1 VADPALR
8 ADARVVVLAPD
19 GDAEQ
24 ARFLL
29 RRCLPVRLRAPT
41 LDALAGIVAVEEL
54 ELACES
60 LAREGPGAPDPP
72 RVRKAEL
79 RELDDSLRKEVNQDR
94 WVRAQV
100 NPHALRRWVSTG
112 DPASRLAVE
121 LWFDG
126 EDTGRLTE
134 AVAYFASPRRPLR
147 FAWGEFGFDG
157 HVEALEETLDSF
169 SPEGRPLRARLSLSL
184 RGETLPA

>member
-1 VADPALR
+1 VRVARARGAGRPRPAER
-8 ADARVVVLAPD
+8 AQGRTAR
-19 GDAEQ
+19 
-24 ARFLL
+24 AR
-29 RRCLPVRLRAPT
+29 RQPAQGGQP
-41 LDALAGIVAVEEL
+41 
-54 ELACES
+54 
-60 LAREGPGAPDPP
+60 GPLGA
-72 RVRKAEL
+72 
-79 RELDDSLRKEVNQDR
+79 
-94 WVRAQV
+94 AQV